1 MNEKPDIMITIF
13 GGNNQIGSVTATAV
27 QNCYGDQGNKAADQT
42 EDSEGIKNTEDREEM
57 TDAEL
62 HLSVYVPDAKRLKNY
77 VRLISEC
84 ISAHELAA
92 VVEGMLSE
100 DRIDKNVVVKAA
112 FIELLQP
119 FAVRLTSGNSV
130 FNIRQ
135 QINNMLAGRTRRKS

>member
-27 QNCYGDQGNKAADQT
+27 QNCCGDQGDKAADQT
-42 EDSEGIKNTEDREEM
+42 KDSEGIKNTEDSEYM
-57 TDAEL
+57 TDAEI
-62 HLSVYVPDAKRLKNY
+62 HLSVYVPDVKRLKNY
-77 VRLISEC
+77 VRLIGEC

-92 VVEGMLSE
+92 VVEEMLSE

>member
-27 QNCYGDQGNKAADQT
+27 QNCCGDQGDKAADQT
-42 EDSEGIKNTEDREEM
+42 KDSEGIENTEDSEYM
-57 TDAEL
+57 TDAEI
-62 HLSVYVPDAKRLKNY
+62 HLSVYVPDVKRLKNY
-77 VRLISEC
+77 VRLIGEC

-92 VVEGMLSE
+92 VVEEMLSE